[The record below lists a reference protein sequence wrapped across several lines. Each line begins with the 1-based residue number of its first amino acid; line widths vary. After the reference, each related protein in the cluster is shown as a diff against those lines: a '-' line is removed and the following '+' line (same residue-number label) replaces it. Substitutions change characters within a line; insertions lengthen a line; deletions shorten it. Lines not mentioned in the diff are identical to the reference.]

1 MQRLQLRPGLG
12 PRPQDAYDP
21 LAFLGHPLGRDST
34 DRPSPYLSDVIRIH
48 NRQQR
53 PVLRTVKQNHV
64 TDLPEKR
71 VHLQSYVGSVTNQD
85 WHYHQ
90 PAIPTFNLHPGRYAH
105 LPLTLSPEGEL

>member
-1 MQRLQLRPGLG
+1 MQRLQLRPRLG

-21 LAFLGHPLGRDST
+21 LAFLGPPLGRAST

-64 TDLPEKR
+64 TDLPENR
-71 VHLQSYVGSVTNQD
+71 VHLQSHVGSVLNQD

-90 PAIPTFNLHPGRYAH
+90 PAIPTFNLHPGRHAH